1 MIRLWI
7 TWQRVSDWTMDQA
20 LHRPSMLR
28 QRKEDRGEI
37 LQTVVIT
44 GLLVAA
50 AIIIVGIIIAKARQ
64 TAENIKTQ

>member
-20 LHRPSMLR
+20 LRRPSMPR
-28 QRKEDRGEI
+28 RRDERGEI

>member
-20 LHRPSMLR
+20 LRRPSMLR
-28 QRKEDRGEI
+28 RKEDRGEI

>member
-20 LHRPSMLR
+20 LRRPSMPR
-28 QRKEDRGEI
+28 RRRDERGEI